1 MKRLGLLLLVVSVLG
16 CKKSTDA
23 GSAGSAATGSG
34 SNITGAVATGSGTG
48 SATVGTSGGATG
60 SSATGSGEPGSGATG
75 SGATGS
81 GSAAAFDDKLELP
94 KQPTRVK
101 DEQARVDAAA
111 DALRIALIGAKT
123 ATDSAALCK
132 LFDPLG
138 TAMTKLQQ
146 VSAPTGVAS
155 QVFSSQR
162 DALIQL
168 FDGASNFCDNPANV
182 GVDTLQALMGDVR
195 KQFIALVVLGAK

>member
-1 MKRLGLLLLVVSVLG
+1 MKRLALVVVVVISVLG

-23 GSAGSAATGSG
+23 GGGSAAAGGSAVGSAATGSAMG
-34 SNITGAVATGSGTG
+34 
-48 SATVGTSGGATG
+48 
-60 SSATGSGEPGSGATG
+60 SATGSAGSATG
-75 SGATGS
+75 SAGS
-81 GSAAAFDDKLELP
+81 AVGSAGSAAGSASAFDDKLELP
-94 KQPTRVK
+94 KQPTRPK

-111 DALRIALIGAKT
+111 DALRTALTGAKT

-138 TAMTKLQQ
+138 KAMLPLNQ
-146 VSAPTGVAS
+146 VSAPKGIDA
-155 QVFSSQR
+155 QKFSAQR

-195 KQFIALVVLGAK
+195 KNFIALVGLGAK

>member
-1 MKRLGLLLLVVSVLG
+1 MKRLALLVLVVVSVLG

-23 GSAGSAATGSG
+23 GGGSAVMGSAATGSG
-34 SNITGAVATGSGTG
+34 SGSAIGSAGSAAGSAGSAG
-48 SATVGTSGGATG
+48 SAT
-60 SSATGSGEPGSGATG
+60 
-75 SGATGS
+75 
-81 GSAAAFDDKLELP
+81 AFDDKLELP
-94 KQPTRVK
+94 KQPARPK

-111 DALRIALIGAKT
+111 DVLRTALSGAKT

-138 TAMTKLQQ
+138 NAMTKLQQ
-146 VSAPTGVAS
+146 VSAPKGVEA

-168 FDGASNFCDNPANV
+168 FDGASNFCDNPKNV

-195 KQFIALVVLGAK
+195 KQFVALVGLGAK